1 MTTESKEQL
10 TETVI
15 LVKRKDGWWLWDETR
30 GMNLAMRAKT
40 KQDALQKMIVYYQRR
55 LLEVEAHL
63 YSLSQKVEAFVEQV
77 REEEY

>member
-15 LVKRKDGWWLWDETR
+15 LVKRKDGSWLWDETR

-40 KQDALQKMIVYYQRR
+40 KQDALQEMIVYYQRR

-63 YSLSQKVEAFVEQV
+63 YSLSQKVETFVEQV